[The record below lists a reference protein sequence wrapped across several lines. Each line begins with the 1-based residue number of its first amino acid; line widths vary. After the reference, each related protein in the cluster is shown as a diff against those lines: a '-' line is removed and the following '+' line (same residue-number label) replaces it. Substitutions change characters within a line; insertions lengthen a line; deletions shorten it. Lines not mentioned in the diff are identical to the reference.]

1 MNKITYSELCS
12 AFRARESANQCL
24 PYHEHKH
31 LSGCIVFTEDSFNKP
46 YSLEARTYAVTSDNK
61 AYQPNM
67 GGYSIYGSAI
77 DGSDPLIRLER
88 YMAAEKGGKD
98 GWKVDYCYLT
108 GGNGK
113 EAWTVKVKDLIEQEI
128 SIDVCDDVV
137 EELYIAFDGPQPLTE
152 QGAAHFAEVLEY
164 TVVLHDNGYDTMGI
178 VNVDDGTENGWK
190 RRLRKAK
197 EFFEAAAGYC
207 ADSDYHKWFKEV

>member
-108 GGNGK
+108 GDNGK
-113 EAWTVKVKDLIEQEI
+113 EA
-128 SIDVCDDVV
+128 
-137 EELYIAFDGPQPLTE
+137 
-152 QGAAHFAEVLEY
+152 
-164 TVVLHDNGYDTMGI
+164 
-178 VNVDDGTENGWK
+178 
-190 RRLRKAK
+190 
-197 EFFEAAAGYC
+197 
-207 ADSDYHKWFKEV
+207 